1 MKDYASIFNSS
12 NDSSAL
18 EQKWYLKA
26 ETTRGLFIVPLNTD
40 FFYALAGGNI
50 EFAQGFEVSPH
61 RSGRHANNIIKQKKT
76 LSWSLTTFFNI
87 DETVSPGGPTEID
100 QAVRSLFTSLMGREF
115 VRVSGPDPFDGLEYS
130 AITAPNITFSLFSCV
145 DKFAQ
150 QARGCFVSD
159 CEMTFPGDGQ
169 AQLSWSGMGKDATT
183 IGMSVSVIDNNAGS
197 TVTVA
202 AGDGRQFKE
211 DGLVMLIEADGFTR
225 SADSPDGTALVV
237 SGIAGDVVSLS
248 DLAGAPVVLADSD
261 GSGVGLPIYL
271 VYYEPAA
278 PAAIDNPI
286 VGLRGSITVGGLTAT
301 NCIRNLTISCAN
313 NHENVDYCFG
323 QDSLAGP
330 LFIPGDRFMATVELT
345 INMNKE
351 MVSFYRDIEEF
362 VTKSIDLE
370 LGENTSR
377 FFKALLP
384 KVQFP
389 LPSIPVP
396 DSGSIPVSFS
406 DGIALQTAQDA
417 ADEFQPT
424 FR

>member
-1 MKDYASIFNSS
+1 MKDYANIWGSS

-26 ETTRGLFIVPLNTD
+26 ESSRGSFVVPLNTD
-40 FFYALAGGNI
+40 FFYALAGGNL

-87 DETVSPGGPTEID
+87 DETLGAGGVGEID
-100 QAVRSLFTSLMGREF
+100 QAIRTLFTSLMGREF
-115 VRVSGPDPFDGLEYS
+115 IRVAGPDPFDGLEYS
-130 AITAPNITFSLFSCV
+130 AITAPDLTFSMFSCV

-169 AQLSWSGMGKDATT
+169 AQLAWSGMGKDALT
-183 IGMSVSVIDNNAGS
+183 IGLGQSNANNSGS
-197 TVTVA
+197 TVTVE
-202 AGDGRQFKE
+202 AGEGRQFKE
-211 DGLVMLIEADGFTR
+211 DGLVMIIKTDGFTR
-225 SADSPDGTALVV
+225 STDTPDGTALVV
-237 SGIAGDVVSLS
+237 SGIVGDVVSLVDIGGS
-248 DLAGAPVVLADSD
+248 PVVLADSD
-261 GSGVGLPIYL
+261 GSVNPIYL

-278 PAAIDNPI
+278 PAAIDNPV
-286 VGLRGSITVGGLTAT
+286 VGLRGSITVGGLTAG

-313 NHENVDYCFG
+313 NHENVDYCYG
-323 QDSLAGP
+323 HDTLSGP
-330 LFIPGDRFMATVELT
+330 LFVPGDRFMATIEMTL
-345 INMNKE
+345 NMNKE
-351 MVSFYRDIEEF
+351 MVGFYRDVEEF

-370 LGENTSR
+370 LGDNTGR

-406 DGIALQTAQDA
+406 DGIALQTSQDA
-417 ADEFQPT
+417 ADEFAPS